1 VSQTL
6 KSTLW
11 KDPRKA
17 QVLATGHAYPGPPVT
32 TEALLDKIDTVFNL
46 TLRRRGLAVAK
57 RLGIKTRHISRRF
70 ESRLESPYPSASNP
84 ELCQQALDAAL
95 SQAGLQ
101 IDDIGYLIGH
111 TATPHELL
119 PSNIS
124 KVASLMNYHGP
135 FAEFRQ
141 ACTGFINA
149 TIFALGLT
157 SGNPD
162 CIVAIVGSE
171 VGSVFFDP
179 YSASEDNDQLVNMVQ
194 MGDGAG
200 AILLKGSPNKLD
212 NRDNNSLE
220 NPKNLEEKAF
230 PTLSHIFHGQIGV
243 GRPSGLKL
251 STGGSGQV
259 SSEKYIPEFNHD
271 FESIRENGLALF
283 ESGLSAARLLGIEPM
298 KCDLIL
304 PHQANGKMDQV
315 LSPLLPGH
323 SGIITHGQNVGNTG
337 SAAIWLALDANR
349 RKLSTN
355 GTLLVL
361 GAEATQYMYGG
372 FLYEA

>member
-1 VSQTL
+1 MSQNL
-6 KSTLW
+6 KATIW
-11 KDPRKA
+11 KDPRKT
-17 QVLATGHAYPGPPVT
+17 QVLATGHAYPGPPET
-32 TEALLDKIDTVFNL
+32 TEALFEKIDTVFKLN
-46 TLRRRGLAVAK
+46 LRRRGLAVAK
-57 RLGIKTRHISRRF
+57 RLGIKTRHISRKF
-70 ESRLESPYPSASNP
+70 ESRLESPYPTASNP
-84 ELCQQALDAAL
+84 ELCQQALDSAL
-95 SQAGLQ
+95 RQAGLK
-101 IDDIGYLIGH
+101 IDDVGYLIGH

-124 KVASLMNYHGP
+124 KVATLMNYHGP

-141 ACTGFINA
+141 ACTGFVNA
-149 TIFALGLT
+149 TVFAMGLT
-157 SGNPD
+157 AADPD

-179 YSASEDNDQLVNMVQ
+179 VRASEDNDQLVNMVQ

-200 AILLKGSPNKLD
+200 AILLKGSHSIQDQRSL
-212 NRDNNSLE
+212 NS
-220 NPKNLEEKAF
+220 PKNIEAKAF
-230 PTLSHIFHGQIGV
+230 PTLSHIFHGQMGV

-259 SSEKYIPEFNHD
+259 SSEKYIPEFKHD

-283 ESGLSAARLLGIEPM
+283 ASGLSAARHLGIEPM

-323 SGIITHGQNVGNTG
+323 SGIITHGKNVGNTG
-337 SAAIWLALDANR
+337 SAAIWLALDECR
-349 RKLSTN
+349 QKLSKD
-355 GTLLVL
+355 GTLFVL